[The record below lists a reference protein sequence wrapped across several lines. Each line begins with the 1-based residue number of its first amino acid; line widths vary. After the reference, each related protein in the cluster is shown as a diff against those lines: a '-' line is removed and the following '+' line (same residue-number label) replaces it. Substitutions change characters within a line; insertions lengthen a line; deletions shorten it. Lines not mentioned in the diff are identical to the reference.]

1 VRMNGDGRSL
11 MARIRVVAEGGEVL
25 ADIQGLELRQIGKLT
40 LARDENGAGTSD
52 RVVETRDQVVA
63 RLRVLPKRERV
74 GVLSSWLIAEVKD
87 ILGQAAEEIDL
98 DSIDPSTAFLEIGLD
113 SLLVTEL
120 QRRIQEKLEFRF
132 KAQEGLDYQTIESL
146 AEYILDEVL
155 LVDAVEKSAAKAA
168 PEPARQVGS

>member
-1 VRMNGDGRSL
+1 
-11 MARIRVVAEGGEVL
+11 VVAEGGDVL
-25 ADIQGLELRQIGKLT
+25 VDIEGLELRQIGRLT
-40 LARDENGAGTSD
+40 LARGDDGAAPGD
-52 RVVETRDQVVA
+52 RVSETRDQVVA
-63 RLRVLPKRERV
+63 RLRNLPKRERV

-98 DSIDPSTAFLEIGLD
+98 DNIDPSTAFLEIGLD

-146 AEYILDEVL
+146 AEYILAEVL
-155 LVDAVEKSAAKAA
+155 LVEPGEKSATKVAA
-168 PEPARQVGS
+168 ESTSQVGS